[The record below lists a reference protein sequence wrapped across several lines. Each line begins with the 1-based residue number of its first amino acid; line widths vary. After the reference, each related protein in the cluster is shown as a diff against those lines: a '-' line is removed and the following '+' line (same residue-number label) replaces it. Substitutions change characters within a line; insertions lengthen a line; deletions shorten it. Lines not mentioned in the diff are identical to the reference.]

1 MGILEQVTGFLL
13 YTIDHSPLKIITVLW
28 LIFSRLCSRLSSFA
42 GCLPIRHVLS
52 FPDWCNDPNRPPEM
66 DSMISRLLD
75 WETGV
80 LTQPKW
86 PLWSPVG

>member
-52 FPDWCNDPNRPPEM
+52 FPD
-66 DSMISRLLD
+66 
-75 WETGV
+75 
-80 LTQPKW
+80 
-86 PLWSPVG
+86 